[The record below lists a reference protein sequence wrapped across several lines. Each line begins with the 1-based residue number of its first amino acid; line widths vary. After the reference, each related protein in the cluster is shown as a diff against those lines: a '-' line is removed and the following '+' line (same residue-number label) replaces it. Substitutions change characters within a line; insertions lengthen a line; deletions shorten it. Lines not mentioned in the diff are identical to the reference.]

1 MTPRKYT
8 FAWFVQQSARFLVAL
23 LFACLLLAPEA
34 LIGQVT

>member
-1 MTPRKYT
+1 MTPHKYT

-34 LIGQVT
+34 LIGPVS